1 MEIAKFFYKVF
12 AVDKEGKP
20 QAFLGS
26 AFPVAPNGGLLTC
39 RHVVSV
45 DLPDDQQIAVLDNEE
60 GTFSPVSDIVLPSQS
75 GLDLAFLHNA
85 LGRPKSEFFP
95 ILTPKTLVVG
105 ENVFCFGFFA
115 TGGKFADVEQ
125 GYFSGRIVNFFSS
138 EPSPISYSLMLPF
151 PILEG
156 MSGSPI
162 LTYHNGTKLVGIGYG
177 NRSSRILVD
186 HEILTYKDE
195 RREYKETIHRIVEF
209 GIAYHCATIINFL
222 SQIGVKG
229 FVVSDEQ
236 VNIPG
241 LS

>member
-1 MEIAKFFYKVF
+1 MEIAKFFYKVY
-12 AVDKEGKP
+12 AIDKEGRP

-26 AFPVAPNGGLLTC
+26 AFPVVPNGGLLTC
-39 RHVVSV
+39 RHVVSIE
-45 DLPDDQQIAVLDNEE
+45 LPDGQQIAVLDNEKD
-60 GTFSPVSDIVLPSQS
+60 TFSPVSDIVLPSQS
-75 GLDLAFLHNA
+75 GLDLAFLRNA

-95 ILTPKTLVVG
+95 ILTPKRLVVG
-105 ENVFCFGFFA
+105 KDVFCFGFFA
-115 TGGKFADVEQ
+115 TGGRFADVEQ

-151 PILEG
+151 PVLEG

-162 LTYHNGTKLVGIGYG
+162 LTYHNGTKLVGLSYG
-177 NRSSRILVD
+177 NRSSRILASEV
-186 HEILTYKDE
+186 LLYKDE
-195 RREYKETIHRIVEF
+195 KKEYKETIHRIVEF
-209 GIAYHCATIINFL
+209 GVAYHCATIIDFL